1 MNKTELMNKFTRTA
15 NRAGLQLK
23 KHSPEILVG
32 IGLIGGVTAAVM
44 ACKATPKAT
53 GIIEDAKNTIND
65 IHRVAAEPEKFVT
78 EEHPELYTKEDEKK
92 DLTMVYV
99 KTGVELAKTYGPS
112 IVVGA
117 FAVTSILAGHNILR
131 KRYAATTAAYM
142 VLDKN
147 FKDYRNRVIERFG
160 NELDKELRFNIK
172 AKEIE
177 EIVVN
182 EDGTQEVVKT
192 TVNEVDETT
201 IGDYARFFDEWCI
214 GFEKNNPEYNLMTLR
229 RLEDYANDL
238 LVNRG
243 HVLLNDVFDSFGLPR
258 TPIGAVVGW
267 YYDPSDPTRDNFVSF
282 GKDFDHFNTNN
293 PNLRDFVNGREQAL
307 LLEFN
312 VDGPIYELI
321 GRKNR

>member
-1 MNKTELMNKFTRTA
+1 MTKVEIMNKLNRTA
-15 NRAGLQLK
+15 NRAGLQIK
-23 KHSPEILVG
+23 KHSPEILVTVG
-32 IGLIGGVTAAVM
+32 IASGIVAAVM
-44 ACKATPKAT
+44 ACKATPKASA
-53 GIIEDAKNTIND
+53 IIEDAKNTIDD
-65 IHRVAAEPEKFVT
+65 IHRVAADPEKFVT

-92 DLTMVYV
+92 DLAMVYA
-99 KTGVELAKTYGPS
+99 KTGVEMVKVYGPS
-112 IVVGA
+112 ILVGT
-117 FAVTSILAGHNILR
+117 FAITSILAGHNIMR
-131 KRYAATTAAYM
+131 KRYAATVAAYM
-142 VLDKN
+142 TLDQN

-160 NELDKELRFNIK
+160 QELDKELRFNIK
-172 AKEIE
+172 AKEVE

-182 EDGTQEVVKT
+182 EDGTQEIVKT
-192 TVNEVDETT
+192 VVNEVDPTT

-282 GKDFDHFNTNN
+282 GKDFDHFNPNN
-293 PNLRDFVNGREQAL
+293 PKLRDFVNGREQAL

-321 GRKNR
+321 GRNKK

>member
-1 MNKTELMNKFTRTA
+1 MNKTEITNKLSRAA

-32 IGLIGGVTAAVM
+32 VGIVSGVAAAVM

-53 GIIEDAKNTIND
+53 VVIEDAKNTIND

-78 EEHPELYTKEDEKK
+78 EEHPDLYTPEDEKR
-92 DLTMVYV
+92 DLTMVYA
-99 KTGVELAKTYGPS
+99 KTGIEVVKVYAPAIT
-112 IVVGA
+112 VGA
-117 FAVTSILAGHNILR
+117 LAITSILAGHNIMR
-131 KRYAATTAAYM
+131 KRYAATVAAYM
-142 VLDKN
+142 TLDQN
-147 FKDYRNRVIERFG
+147 FKDYRNRVIDRFG
-160 NELDKELRFNIK
+160 KELDKELRFNIK

-192 TVNEVDETT
+192 TVNEVDPSTV
-201 IGDYARFFDEWCI
+201 GDYARFFDEFCT

-267 YYDPSDPTRDNFVSF
+267 YYDPKDPTRDNFVSF
-282 GKDFDHFNTNN
+282 GKDFDHFNPNN

-321 GRKNR
+321 GGNKR